1 MQAVGQKTGEGGG
14 MSGISEAMQGERA
27 VLGAM
32 LLSPDYAVPLA
43 IELVTSSDFGF
54 KLHQQAFDLMRQMV
68 NAGQPV
74 DMTTLAVRMMDAK
87 LLEQREIGVLAEWMT
102 ASTSPTHVREY
113 ARLVRAKAR
122 RREFLELLDDAAKK
136 VHDGAETEEEFRA
149 VMEHVMA
156 GSERLQMT
164 TMTTHRGLRS
174 GGDALAEVATTAS
187 ERYRH
192 RGQPLGLAVGFA
204 DVDRVVNGFQKQDFV
219 VIGARPA
226 MGKTS
231 MGACFA
237 EKIALDAANRRNV
250 PVLMITLEMS
260 DAQIMERMIL
270 GRCKI
275 KFSKARTG
283 MFSDCEGA
291 IWAAAQEVLAD
302 RAGKSAEDLK
312 MGIFDL
318 AVEKLQAKWE
328 RKGRMAEGATNPV
341 TNTEVKQG
349 GEQIQMMAEKLAAVA
364 TGMLT
369 FYDSYGATTQEL
381 RTVVGQWVRRI
392 GWSPESQD
400 LCPPCVIIDYIQLIK
415 ASEKANQREKR
426 MAIEEACAVLKGLA
440 KRHNIVVVGLA
451 QVGRSAADNP
461 GSRPAMK
468 DFKESGA
475 IEEYADVLMSLH
487 RDPYYKKYDKLND
500 DAREAWEKKAGFRNR
515 EPARE
520 QLGEPEWDGQS
531 WYEAQATLEIL
542 KGRNVP
548 TVEIPVLFH
557 GENMRFSSLT
567 PALYS
572 NNPDK
577 RQKPQTPEEQDLKF

>member
-1 MQAVGQKTGEGGG
+1 
-14 MSGISEAMQGERA
+14 MSGISEAMRGERA

-32 LLSPDYAVPLA
+32 LLSPDLALPVAIDALTAV
-43 IELVTSSDFGF
+43 DFGF
-54 KLHQQAFDLMRQMV
+54 KLHQQAFDLMRGMA

-74 DMTTLAVRMMDAK
+74 DCATLMMRMLDAK
-87 LLEQREIGVLAEWMT
+87 LLEEREVGVVNEWIV
-102 ASTSPTHVREY
+102 ACPNPGNVREY
-113 ARLVRAKAR
+113 ARLVRGKAR
-122 RREFLELLDDAAKK
+122 RREFLGILDAAMKQ
-136 VHDGAETEEEFRA
+136 VHESAETEEEFRG
-149 VMEHVMA
+149 VLESVMA
-156 GSERLQMT
+156 GAERLQVSA
-164 TMTTHRGLRS
+164 MTTHRGLRT
-174 GGDALAEVATTAS
+174 GGDALAEVATTMTN
-187 ERYRH
+187 RYRH
-192 RGQPLGLAVGFA
+192 RGQPLGLAIGFA
-204 DVDRVVNGFQKQDFV
+204 DVDRVVNGFQRQDFV
-219 VIGARPA
+219 VLGARPA

-231 MGACFA
+231 WGAGVA
-237 EKIALDAANRRNV
+237 EGIALDAANRKNV
-250 PVLMITLEMS
+250 PALLITLEMS
-260 DAQIMERMIL
+260 DAQIMERMIM
-270 GRCKI
+270 GRCEIQFAK
-275 KFSKARTG
+275 SRTG

-291 IWAAAQEVLAD
+291 IWAAAQEVLAE
-302 RAGKSAEDLK
+302 RAGKTAEDIK
-312 MGIFDL
+312 IGIFDL

-328 RKGRMAEGATNPV
+328 RKGRMAEGAAHPV
-341 TNTEVKQG
+341 TNAEVKESGQ
-349 GEQIQMMAEKLAAVA
+349 QIQMMAEKLAAVA

-392 GWSPESQD
+392 GWSPDSKD
-400 LCPPCVIIDYIQLIK
+400 LCPPVVIIDYIQLIK

-461 GSRPAMK
+461 GSKPAMK

-487 RDPYYKKYDKLND
+487 RDPYYKKWEKLSD
-500 DAREAWEKKAGFRNR
+500 DAKQTWENKAAFRNR
-515 EPARE
+515 EPAHE
-520 QLGEPEWDGQS
+520 QLHEPEWDAQS

-548 TVEIPVLFH
+548 TVEIPILFH
-557 GENMRFSSLT
+557 GKHMRFASLT

-577 RQKPQTPEEQDLKF
+577 RQKPQQSEDQDLKF

>member
-1 MQAVGQKTGEGGG
+1 
-14 MSGISEAMQGERA
+14 MSGISDAMQAERA

-32 LLSPDYAVPLA
+32 LHAPDFAVPAA
-43 IELVTSSDFGF
+43 IDLLTATDFGF
-54 KLHQQAFDLMRQMV
+54 QLHQRAFDLMRTMA

-74 DMTTLAVRMMDAK
+74 DLTTVSIRLMDAK
-87 LLEQREIGVLAEWMT
+87 LLESREVSVVSEWMT
-102 ASTSPTHVREY
+102 ACPNPGSVREY
-113 ARLVRAKAR
+113 ARIVRAKSR
-122 RREFLELLDDAAKK
+122 RREFLGILDDAMKK
-136 VHDGAETEEEFRA
+136 VTEGAETEEEFRA
-149 VMEHVMA
+149 VMEGVMA
-156 GSERLQMT
+156 GSERLQVAA
-164 TMTTHRGLRS
+164 MTTHRGLRG
-174 GGDALAEVATTAS
+174 GGDALAEVATTMA

-192 RGQPLGLAVGFA
+192 RGQPLGLAIGFA
-204 DVDRVVNGFQKQDFV
+204 DVDRIVNGFQKQDFV
-219 VIGARPA
+219 VVGARPA

-231 MGACFA
+231 LGAGVA
-237 EKIALDAANRRNV
+237 EGIALDAANRRNV

-270 GRCKI
+270 GRCEI
-275 KFSKARTG
+275 KYSKARTG

-291 IWAAAQEVLAD
+291 IWAAAQEVLAA
-302 RAGKSAEDLK
+302 RAGKSAADIK
-312 MGIFDL
+312 MDIYDL

-328 RKGRMAEGATNPV
+328 RKGRMADGAANPV
-341 TNTEVKQG
+341 TNTEVRES
-349 GEQIQMMAEKLAAVA
+349 GEQILMMAEKLAAVA

-392 GWSPESQD
+392 GWSADSTD
-400 LCPPCVIIDYIQLIK
+400 LCPPVVIIDYIQLIK
-415 ASEKANQREKR
+415 ASEKANQKEKR
-426 MAIEEACAVLKGLA
+426 MAIEEACQVLKGLA

-461 GSRPAMK
+461 GQKPAMK

-487 RDPYYKKYDKLND
+487 RDPYYKKWEKLGD
-500 DAREAWEKKAGFRNR
+500 EAKEAWEKRAGFRNR
-515 EPARE
+515 EPAHE
-520 QLGEPEWDGQS
+520 QLHEPEWDGQS
-531 WYEAQATLEIL
+531 FYEAQATLEIL

-557 GENMRFSSLT
+557 GKHMRFASLT

-577 RQKPQTPEEQDLKF
+577 RQKPQQTEEQNLDF